1 MWSPG
6 AQEGDSADRGGGWR
20 EGPSEA
26 RSGELGPGTTPAMSG
41 PHTGPLLEAPG
52 TVGQTPPGT
61 PQVRAPDDPESGRG
75 ERSCRQCLGEA
86 GWLRDETVSHGD
98 TGVTEGGARGGRS
111 ASMWCEGLG
120 PGVRGSQ

>member
-52 TVGQTPPGT
+52 YCRADPAWDTTGQGPRRPGEWERGEEL
-61 PQVRAPDDPESGRG
+61 PAVPGRG
-75 ERSCRQCLGEA
+75 WMA
-86 GWLRDETVSHGD
+86 
-98 TGVTEGGARGGRS
+98 EG
-111 ASMWCEGLG
+111 
-120 PGVRGSQ
+120 